1 MTRQI
6 RLISALTALSLV
18 IGACSS
24 GSDTQAVSPIA
35 RTKNAALTS
44 TSVVDTT
51 ASTATT

>member
-44 TSVVDTT
+44 TSV
-51 ASTATT
+51 